1 MVSKTALSGHI
12 AMLFFSIV
20 VSVSFVA
27 GSRIANFIDPNVVT
41 FYRFLIAVF
50 FITIIITI
58 QKKWIQSKFVSIWRS
73 AILGGLI
80 AIYFITMFE
89 GLKTASSTSMA
100 VVFTLTPFLAGI
112 FDFFFSR
119 RMMSKKVWSIVFFAA
134 IGALWIIF
142 EGDLAKLQDFN
153 IGYGEKLFFMGCV
166 CHAVYAAL
174 IPKFNQGEEAIIQ
187 TFGTLSAGL
196 VIVGIFSIHEIS
208 STSWQNLPFFVFLT
222 IIYLAIFAT
231 ATSFFLIQ
239 FSAIRL
245 SSIKVMA
252 YTYAIPIWVVSTE
265 VMILDISTN
274 FVVVIGAAII
284 SVCLMLLLFNKES

>member
-119 RMMSKKVWSIVFFAA
+119 RMMSKKVWSIVFF
-134 IGALWIIF
+134 LW
-142 EGDLAKLQDFN
+142 DN
-153 IGYGEKLFFMGCV
+153 I
-166 CHAVYAAL
+166 
-174 IPKFNQGEEAIIQ
+174 N
-187 TFGTLSAGL
+187 
-196 VIVGIFSIHEIS
+196 
-208 STSWQNLPFFVFLT
+208 
-222 IIYLAIFAT
+222 
-231 ATSFFLIQ
+231 
-239 FSAIRL
+239 
-245 SSIKVMA
+245 
-252 YTYAIPIWVVSTE
+252 YT
-265 VMILDISTN
+265 
-274 FVVVIGAAII
+274 
-284 SVCLMLLLFNKES
+284 